1 MNAKEVI
8 EAFAKRQRE
17 GRYPCPRCG
26 RDVMDEEP
34 PGNAPHGPVNEL
46 QQQEDGARV

>member
-1 MNAKEVI
+1 MNAKELI

-26 RDVMDEEP
+26 RDVICLLYTSDAADE
-34 PGNAPHGPVNEL
+34 
-46 QQQEDGARV
+46 